1 MKKIIGFFLPALCLS
16 IVSCNNS
23 AKITSA
29 ETSTSD
35 TLKYAEE
42 THFKNIQQL
51 TFGGDNAEAYW
62 SSAAERAVL
71 LVHFLPKMASISL
84 MPPRISVVMIARQH
98 QTEPGTVIN
107 ISGHCIIHSTSSWPT
122 LMVKS

>member
-62 SSAAERAVL
+62 SYDSKYLVFQRTNLKMVSLRPDFPGKSANKKGRS
-71 LVHFLPKMASISL
+71 LPIK
-84 MPPRISVVMIARQH
+84 
-98 QTEPGTVIN
+98 
-107 ISGHCIIHSTSSWPT
+107 W
-122 LMVKS
+122 